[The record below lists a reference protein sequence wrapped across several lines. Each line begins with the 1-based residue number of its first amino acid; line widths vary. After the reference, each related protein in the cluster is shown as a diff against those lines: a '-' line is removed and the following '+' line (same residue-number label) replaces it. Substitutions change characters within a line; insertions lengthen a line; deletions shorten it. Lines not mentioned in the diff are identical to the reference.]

1 MTTKKIAK
9 MKICKDLHIMNSHFI
24 SSHYQVPRHMGT
36 HISQSYE
43 SYILRRSI
51 NNSHE
56 NQYSDA
62 SKKKRR
68 TDILPSSLL
77 TMLWSNSSWYSTS
90 TAVKMI
96 S

>member
-1 MTTKKIAK
+1 
-9 MKICKDLHIMNSHFI
+9 MNSHFI

-62 SKKKRR
+62 SKKKEEQ
-68 TDILPSSLL
+68 IFCPPPF
-77 TMLWSNSSWYSTS
+77 
-90 TAVKMI
+90 
-96 S
+96 